1 MRKSESMTRIL
12 TFVVITCSLA
22 FLALGI
28 MAMAPTRAA
37 PAAAADVDFPTGYRR
52 WTQVRTQV
60 VGPASR
66 FFDNFGGI
74 YTIYAND
81 LAMQGYETGVYPDG
95 SILVQDT
102 REGPMTD
109 LGVSAGARKRVDVM
123 IRDHAAFPT
132 TDGWGYATFMGPGNR
147 TVRRFAQTEA
157 ATRCHACHT
166 RSRAKDFVFS
176 RYEE

>member
-1 MRKSESMTRIL
+1 MKKSESVTRIL

-28 MAMAPTRAA
+28 MAMAPTRAE

-81 LAMQGYETGVYPDG
+81 LAMQGYETGVYPD
-95 SILVQDT
+95 
-102 REGPMTD
+102 
-109 LGVSAGARKRVDVM
+109 
-123 IRDHAAFPT
+123 
-132 TDGWGYATFMGPGNR
+132 
-147 TVRRFAQTEA
+147 
-157 ATRCHACHT
+157 
-166 RSRAKDFVFS
+166 
-176 RYEE
+176 